1 MEMEFKGLFKPNPR
15 GFGFV
20 NTDTHGIYVHPR
32 IAKRF
37 FYFDI
42 LSGVAESNGDGKWS
56 CVSAKLVEEGAR
68 RIAGTIRFENGAPMV
83 VPEISALPE
92 LSIPGGAAHRS
103 SGTMKVKR
111 TTPKTHFVC
120 RRMAFSPFRCRYL
133 TLSITISG

>member
-42 LSGVAESNGDGKWS
+42 L
-56 CVSAKLVEEGAR
+56 
-68 RIAGTIRFENGAPMV
+68 T
-83 VPEISALPE
+83 
-92 LSIPGGAAHRS
+92 
-103 SGTMKVKR
+103 
-111 TTPKTHFVC
+111 
-120 RRMAFSPFRCRYL
+120 L
-133 TLSITISG
+133 TYCHIIQFYVQ